1 MKLATALV
9 TSILSLMTLDA
20 RGAAPTDDA
29 YTVTVPFADLDLRHQ
44 DGIAELYGRIQGAAR
59 RVCAQQADE
68 QRVEDQDFAGC
79 VKRAVS
85 TAVARIDRPM
95 LSEYAAQLGGK
106 PAKTAR
112 ASLTAPRLSRIGLH
126 HCAAFQFLLGFQM
139 DTGAQDDFKAT
150 TVADEPRSSTE
161 PRRDGYRCPPATRP
175 GQRDNRVDPARRPPS
190 LPVLL

>member
-29 YTVTVPFADLDLRHQ
+29 YAITVQFADLDLRRQ
-44 DGIAELYGRIQGAAR
+44 DGIAELYHRIQGAAR
-59 RVCAQQADE
+59 RVCAQQANE

-106 PAKTAR
+106 PAKTAPS
-112 ASLTAPRLSRIGLH
+112 SLTAPRVSRFGLRH
-126 HCAAFQFLLGFQM
+126 SAAFQFPWGFQM
-139 DTGAQDDFKAT
+139 NTGAHGYFR
-150 TVADEPRSSTE
+150 VANAGDEPRSSTAR
-161 PRRDGYRCPPATRP
+161 RRDGYRCLHPTRP
-175 GQRDNRVDPARRPPS
+175 AQPANRVDPARRPRS
-190 LPVLL
+190 LPILL

>member
-29 YTVTVPFADLDLRHQ
+29 YSITVQFADLDLRSQ
-44 DGIAELYGRIQGAAR
+44 DGIAELYRRIHGAAR
-59 RVCAQQADE
+59 RVCAQQATE

-79 VKRAVS
+79 VMRAVS
-85 TAVARIDRPM
+85 TAVARINRPM

-106 PAKTAR
+106 PAKTTP
-112 ASLTAPRLSRIGLH
+112 ASLTAPRVSSIGLH
-126 HCAAFQFLLGFQM
+126 NCAAFPFILGFQTN
-139 DTGAQDDFKAT
+139 TGAQGNFK
-150 TVADEPRSSTE
+150 VASTDEAPRSSTA
-161 PRRDGYRCPPATRP
+161 RQRDGYRCPPPTRP

-190 LPVLL
+190 LPIPL

>member
-29 YTVTVPFADLDLRHQ
+29 YTVTVPFADLDLRRQ
-44 DGIAELYGRIQGAAR
+44 DGIAELYGRIHGAAR

-68 QRVEDQDFAGC
+68 QRVEDQHFAGC

-85 TAVARIDRPM
+85 TAVARLDRPM

-106 PAKTAR
+106 PAETAPT
-112 ASLTAPRLSRIGLH
+112 SLTSPRSSRCALQ
-126 HCAAFQFLLGFQM
+126 HCAAFQFPWGFQINT
-139 DTGAQDDFKAT
+139 DAHGNLEVAT
-150 TVADEPRSSTE
+150 AGDEHRSPTAG
-161 PRRDGYRCPPATRP
+161 RRDGYRCPPATP
-175 GQRDNRVDPARRPPS
+175 SAQHDNRVDPARRPQS